1 MDRRRRIK
9 LTDVGICVALL
20 AYSVPPSLDASVNDP
35 RATVAGPLLLPTLM
49 LPLLW
54 RRRHPL
60 GAACGFAAGCVVSGA
75 PTFNQFRLVV
85 AIPAALL
92 ILYPLATACSRRRAL
107 AGLAIVLAGLAFVG
121 ATESVL
127 DGVGGTA
134 AMLGYSAPLCI
145 AVWGVGRAVRAR
157 EQLAGQLRERSE
169 QLHLQREATAALA
182 VEIDRARLAS
192 DLDVAARSRLQEM
205 IDLASAGASEP
216 DGARARFASIELLG
230 RESLDQM
237 RALLGLLRS
246 VDPGARAPRPTLEQL
261 DALIADARAG
271 GRLVELAVEGEQRP
285 LAAAIELAAFRT
297 VQHALLAVESASGQP
312 ANVRLRYL
320 SDQLELE
327 VRGLVSD
334 GSAAAAAVMAA
345 RERVTSLGGSFSA
358 DAPAGGRRVLRAR
371 LPLVAA
377 GA

>member
-1 MDRRRRIK
+1 MDRRRRTK
-9 LTDVGICVALL
+9 LTDLSICVALL
-20 AYSVPPSLDASVNDP
+20 AYSIPPSLDPDVNDP
-35 RATVAGPLLLPTLM
+35 RATVAGPLLLPTLV

-60 GAACGFAAGCVVSGA
+60 GAACGFAAACVASGA
-75 PTFNQFRLVV
+75 PTFDQFRLIV

-92 ILYPLATACSRRRAL
+92 ILYPLATGCSRRRAL
-107 AGLAIVLAGLAFVG
+107 AGLAIVLAGLTFVG

-127 DGVGGTA
+127 AGVGGTA
-134 AMLGYSAPLCI
+134 SMLGYSVPLCI

-157 EQLAGQLRERSE
+157 ELLAEQLRERSE
-169 QLHLQREATAALA
+169 QLRLQREATAALA

-192 DLDVAARSRLQEM
+192 DLDLAARSRLQEM
-205 IDLASAGASEP
+205 ITLASAGASEP
-216 DGARARFASIELLG
+216 DGARARFSSIELLG

-271 GRLVELAVEGEQRP
+271 GRLIELAIEGEQRP

-297 VQHALLAVESASGQP
+297 VQHALLAVESATGQP

-327 VRGLVSD
+327 VRGLVSN

-358 DAPAGGRRVLRAR
+358 DMPAGGRRVLRAR
-371 LPLVAA
+371 LPVVAA